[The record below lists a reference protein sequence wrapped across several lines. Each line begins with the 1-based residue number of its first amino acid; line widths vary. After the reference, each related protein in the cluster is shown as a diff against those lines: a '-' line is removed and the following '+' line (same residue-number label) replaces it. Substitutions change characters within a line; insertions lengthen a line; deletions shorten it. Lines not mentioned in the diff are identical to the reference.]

1 MKRIQLVKDRAFYKN
16 FFSIWS
22 VLVLYNIITLGVN
35 LLDNVMV
42 SAYSESAMAGVSA
55 VNQVQFLFQQLMLG
69 AGDAAVV
76 LGSQYWGQKRTEPV
90 KRIAVGALMLGT
102 ALGILFF
109 AVSAVAPAGV
119 VSLFTDDPAI
129 HAAGVEYLRI
139 MKYSFLVF
147 ALTNLLLAVLR
158 SVETVRIGFWVSLS
172 TLLVNGGLNYL
183 LIEGRLGFSRLG
195 VTGAAIA
202 TLAARCAELA
212 IVLIYLLC
220 LDKKLKWRL
229 RDFVAVDKLLTKDY
243 FRLVRSFLL
252 TSLLFGGAVMLQT
265 VILGHMEENA
275 AGGSTIAANSIASTL
290 YQMLKVAIVGA
301 SSAAAVLIGQA
312 IGRAND
318 AEALGNRPQRE
329 DRAPQAI
336 TEGKGKTAAA
346 ESMDIDRMED
356 IKSYAKTLQVMFL
369 GIGVCTSTALFL
381 LRVPVVNLYAA
392 ISPDLSPETYRMA
405 LDFIAVLC
413 VTGFGTAYQ
422 MPVATGIIRGGGDA
436 KFVLVN
442 DLISIWGIVLPVSFL
457 AAFVFKWPP
466 VAVIAC
472 LNADQVFKCGA
483 ACIKVNRYRWMKKL
497 TRKETEAD

>member
-1 MKRIQLVKDRAFYKN
+1 MKKLQLVKDRSFYKA

-22 VLVLYNIITLGVN
+22 VLVLHNIITLGVN

-42 SAYSESAMAGVSA
+42 SAYSEAAMAGVSA

-69 AGDAAVV
+69 AGDAVVV
-76 LGSQYWGQKRTEPV
+76 LGSQYWGQKRTEPI
-90 KRIAVGALMLGT
+90 KRFAVGALLLGA
-102 ALGILFF
+102 ALSLVFF
-109 AVSAVAPAGV
+109 TVSAIAPAAV

-129 HAAGVEYLRI
+129 HAAGVEYLRV
-139 MKYSFLVF
+139 MKYSFLIF
-147 ALTNLLLAVLR
+147 ALTNLLLSVLR

-183 LIEGRLGFSRLG
+183 LIEGHLGFPRLG

-202 TLAARCAELA
+202 TLSARVVELCVVA
-212 IVLIYLLC
+212 VYLLC
-220 LDKKLKWRL
+220 IDKKLQWRL
-229 RDFVAVDKLLTKDY
+229 RDLFSWDRLLVKDY
-243 FRLVRSFLL
+243 LKLVRSFLL

-265 VILGHMEENA
+265 VILGHMEDTGG
-275 AGGSTIAANSIASTL
+275 GGSTIAANSIASTL

-301 SSAAAVLIGQA
+301 SSAAAVLIGKA
-312 IGRAND
+312 IGS
-318 AEALGNRPQRE
+318 
-329 DRAPQAI
+329 
-336 TEGKGKTAAA
+336 GK
-346 ESMDIDRMED
+346 MED
-356 IKSYAKTLQVMFL
+356 IKSYAQTLQLMFV

-381 LRVPVVNLYAA
+381 LRAPIVGLYAA
-392 ISPDLSPETYRMA
+392 ISPDLSAETAQMA
-405 LDFIAVLC
+405 LDFLAVLC

-436 KFVLVN
+436 RFVLIN

-457 AAFVFKWPP
+457 AAFVFRWPP

-483 ACIKVNRYRWMKKL
+483 AGIKVNRYTWMKKL
-497 TRKETEAD
+497 TRKEE

>member
-1 MKRIQLVKDRAFYKN
+1 MKSIQLVKDRAFYKD

-76 LGSQYWGQKRTEPV
+76 LGSQYWGQKRTEPI
-90 KRIAVGALMLGT
+90 KRIAVGALCVG
-102 ALGILFF
+102 AVLGIFFF
-109 AVSAVAPAGV
+109 AVSAIAPAGV
-119 VSLFTDDPAI
+119 VSLFTDDPSI

-172 TLLVNGGLNYL
+172 TLLVNGGLNYF
-183 LIEGRLGFSRLG
+183 LIEGRWGFPRMG

-202 TLAARCAELA
+202 TLAARCAELT
-212 IVLIYLLC
+212 IVLVYLLC
-220 LDKKLKWRL
+220 LDKKLKWKL
-229 RDFVAVDKLLTKDY
+229 KDFFTADKLLVKDY
-243 FRLVRSFLL
+243 LTLVKSFLL

-265 VILGHMEENA
+265 VILGHMEETG

-301 SSAAAVLIGQA
+301 SSAAAVLIGKV
-312 IGRAND
+312 IGN
-318 AEALGNRPQRE
+318 
-329 DRAPQAI
+329 
-336 TEGKGKTAAA
+336 A
-346 ESMDIDRMED
+346 ESKPAGEGLAE
-356 IKSYAKTLQVMFL
+356 IKSYAKTLQLMFV

-392 ISPDLSPETYRMA
+392 ISPDLSEETYRMA
-405 LDFIAVLC
+405 LQFITVLC

-436 KFVLVN
+436 KFVLIN

-466 VAVIAC
+466 VVVIAC

-483 ACIKVNRYRWMKKL
+483 SGIKVNRYQWMKKL
-497 TRKETEAD
+497 TRKDV

>member
-1 MKRIQLVKDRAFYKN
+1 MAPRFFEGIMKASIPLVKDRTFYKALV
-16 FFSIWS
+16 SVWS
-22 VLVLYNIITLGVN
+22 VLVLHNIITLGVN

-42 SAYSESAMAGVSA
+42 SAYSEAAMAGVSA

-69 AGDAAVV
+69 AGDAVVV
-76 LGSQYWGQKRTEPV
+76 LGSQYWGQKRTEPI
-90 KRIAVGALMLGT
+90 KRIAVGALLLGA
-102 ALGILFF
+102 ALGLLFF
-109 AVSAVAPAGV
+109 AVSAIAPAGV
-119 VSLFTDDPAI
+119 VALFTDDPAI

-158 SVETVRIGFWVSLS
+158 SVETVRIGFWVSIS

-183 LIEGRLGFSRLG
+183 LIEGHLGFPRLG
-195 VTGAAIA
+195 VTGAAVA
-202 TLAARCAELA
+202 TLSARVVELC
-212 IVLIYLLC
+212 VVTVYLLC
-220 LDKKLKWRL
+220 LDKKLKWRV
-229 RDFVAVDKLLTKDY
+229 RDFFAMDGLLVKDY
-243 FRLVRSFLL
+243 LKLVRSFLM

-265 VILGHMEENA
+265 VILGHMDATGE
-275 AGGSTIAANSIASTL
+275 GGSAIAANSIASTL

-301 SSAAAVLIGQA
+301 SSAAAVLIGKA
-312 IGRAND
+312 IG
-318 AEALGNRPQRE
+318 GGQ
-329 DRAPQAI
+329 
-336 TEGKGKTAAA
+336 
-346 ESMDIDRMED
+346 MDV
-356 IKSYAKTLQVMFL
+356 IKSYARTLQLMFV
-369 GIGVCTSTALFL
+369 GIGICTSTALFL

-392 ISPDLSPETYRMA
+392 ISPDLSPETCRMA

-442 DLISIWGIVLPVSFL
+442 DLISIWGIVLPVSCL

-483 ACIKVNRYRWMKKL
+483 AGIKVNRYRWMKKL
-497 TRKETEAD
+497 TRGDGTE